1 MKEIIEEVNRCLGCK
16 NKPCSIQGCPLNNDI
31 PNFIEQVKK
40 ENYKQAYEILCETTV
55 LSSICGRIC
64 PHMKQCQ
71 GKCIRG
77 IKSEPLS
84 IGEIEAFVGDMAIRE
99 NWKIKDNIIKNNKKV
114 AVIGSGPS
122 SLTCAAFLAKEGFNV
137 VIFEKFD
144 TLGGILRRGI
154 PNFRLEKNILDNT
167 INKILNLGIEVKTN
181 VEFSKDIKLEMLK
194 KEYDAIFIGI
204 GANKSSKMRVQ
215 GEYLEQVLGGN
226 ELLELNN
233 HPNYKDKIVAVNG
246 GGNVAMDCA
255 RTIKR
260 LGAKKVYVIYRRS
273 EEQMPAEKKEI
284 EEAKI
289 ENIEFLFQ
297 NNIIKMI
304 PNNEGKLEKIELI
317 KTKLVEKEGEERLV
331 PVNIEGSNYE
341 IKVDY
346 LISAIGSK
354 PDKEIL
360 ESLDLELDDWGYI
373 KVDNKYRTTDEK
385 VYAGGDI
392 IGQKAT
398 VAWAAKAGR
407 EAAKTI
413 INDLK

>member
-40 ENYKQAYEILCETTV
+40 ENYRQAYEILCETTV

-64 PHMKQCQ
+64 PHMKQCE

-84 IGEIEAFVGDMAIRE
+84 IGEIEAYVGDMAIKE

-122 SLTCAAFLAKEGFNV
+122 SLTCAAFLAKEGINV

-181 VEFSKDIKLEMLK
+181 VEFSKDINLEMLK
-194 KEYDAIFIGI
+194 KEYNAIFIGI
-204 GANKSSKMRVQ
+204 GANKSSEMRVQ

-284 EEAKI
+284 EEAKN
-289 ENIEFLFQ
+289 EDIEFLFQ

-304 PNNEGKLEKIELI
+304 PNNEGKLEKVELI

-360 ESLDLELDDWGYI
+360 DSLDLELDDWGYI